1 MQTSVSAAKAEG
13 GLVKAKP
20 NQYRTVEA
28 LKNDLTPREGRARLL
43 ASAKT
48 SVAQNPVVDTLH
60 PGWPDGPGASAP
72 GSGRLGFVRRARFGE
87 HAARTR
93 ELGTSRP
100 RGTSVSRGSGPKRC
114 CWPGLLGSRVAL
126 RQSGRFGRFLP
137 TETSPSPPPCP
148 PERFAWEDQFRE
160 AEAGLPVDA

>member
-1 MQTSVSAAKAEG
+1 M
-13 GLVKAKP
+13 KAKP
-20 NQYRTVEA
+20 NQYRTVDA

-48 SVAQNPVVDTLH
+48 SVAQDPVVDTLH

-72 GSGRLGFVRRARFGE
+72 GSGRLGFVWHARFGG

-93 ELGTSRP
+93 ELGTSLP
-100 RGTSVSRGSGPKRC
+100 RGTSVPKGER
-114 CWPGLLGSRVAL
+114 PEALLLARLAGFESCASTVGTL
-126 RQSGRFGRFLP
+126 RSVLP
-137 TETSPSPPPCP
+137 AGTLPSPPPCP